1 MTVGAAFLSGGIL
14 LFWCTMIGTR
24 LAQPPRWT
32 SDTMVMCLIA
42 PACVFLSLAGGAI
55 FVYAALH
62 RGWSGVTV
70 ADFTELTLVLGVTLA
85 LGFLIARWSRRAPRA
100 VQADV
105 IPMHRPESPEPP
117 HPAPQLGTT
126 RKAA

>member
-1 MTVGAAFLSGGIL
+1 MTIGAAFLSGGIL

-32 SDTMVMCLIA
+32 SDTMVMCVIA
-42 PACVFLSLAGGAI
+42 PACLFLIVAGAAI
-55 FVYAALH
+55 FVYGALH
-62 RGWSGVTV
+62 RGWSGMTV
-70 ADFTELTLVLGVTLA
+70 AGFTELALVLGIA
-85 LGFLIARWSRRAPRA
+85 LGLGFPVARWSRHAPRA
-100 VQADV
+100 EPADV

-117 HPAPQLGTT
+117 RPAPQLGTA

>member
-32 SDTMVMCLIA
+32 TDTMVMCVIA
-42 PACVFLSLAGGAI
+42 PACIFLIVAGSAI

-62 RGWSGVTV
+62 QGLREITV
-70 ADFTELTLVLGVTLA
+70 VHLSELALVLGIALG
-85 LGFLIARWSRRAPRA
+85 LGFLIARWSRHAPRA
-100 VQADV
+100 VPADV
-105 IPMHRPESPEPP
+105 IPLYQTESPEPP
-117 HPAPQLGTT
+117 RPAPQLGTA